1 MCVYSP
7 LTCPC
12 NTTILIFQLL
22 SSQGDHVESID
33 TGQPEK
39 QKISGWLTPR
49 RLRTWRE
56 YLTAYLMIAPA
67 TLLIFIFGIFPV
79 GFALFTSLHKWQLVQ
94 GPYRGL
100 GNYLS
105 AIGNLTYVM
114 LFVLGIGSLIGAWLM
129 LRRMTKEATERDH
142 RPWVFAL
149 PGLGFAVAT
158 AVWFRWAFL
167 QLPEVLSIANKIRG
181 VERTR
186 ELFIRLLDEAFHVET
201 VYVVWQMF
209 VQILLVSVVLAIIVS
224 LIWRNSYALNYI
236 SAFTVVWLGLG
247 VGAGLLRFMYLEI
260 NTVYAAAVET
270 GKDPGIWP
278 QFLMIVSGVGALI
291 LGYRVWQSAQK
302 QDTTP
307 GYILR
312 LLSGLVLAVGAVL
325 LILEIPS
332 IVAGGDEEMWLGLKV
347 TIFFSLGTVP
357 VQLTIALFL
366 SVLLFQK
373 MKGSEA
379 YRIIFFLP
387 YVTPAV
393 ASAAVFKQMF
403 ANRAAAPANVVLK
416 WFGISQQAW
425 VGEPEGII
433 SLIGQ
438 GLGLNIP
445 DWASGPSMALVVIIL
460 LSIWTFVG
468 YNTVIY
474 LAGLGNIPTELTEAA
489 EIDGASQ
496 WEVFRHV
503 TFPLLSPTTYFL
515 SLLAIIGTFKAFNTI
530 WIMREGAALGTTDPF
545 SVVIFS
551 EFFERTRYGYASAL
565 AFVLFAIILSLTV
578 INNRIQGSR
587 VFYG

>member
-1 MCVYSP
+1 V
-7 LTCPC
+7 
-12 NTTILIFQLL
+12 
-22 SSQGDHVESID
+22 DSIE
-33 TGQPEK
+33 TGQHK
-39 QKISGWLTPR
+39 KRGLQAWLTPR

-67 TLLIFIFGIFPV
+67 TLLILIFGIFPV

-114 LFVLGIGSLIGAWLM
+114 LFVLGVGGLIGAWIILQKVT
-129 LRRMTKEATERDH
+129 RTANERGH
-142 RPWVFAL
+142 RPWIFAI
-149 PGLGFAVAT
+149 PGLGFAT
-158 AVWFRWAFL
+158 AIAIWFRWAFL
-167 QLPEVLSIANKIRG
+167 QLPEVLGIANKIRG
-181 VERTR
+181 LERTR
-186 ELFIRLLDEAFHVET
+186 ELFVSLLEEAFHVET
-201 VYVVWQMF
+201 VFSVWQLF
-209 VQILLVSVVLAIIVS
+209 TKTLLVAIVLAVITIV
-224 LIWRNSYALNYI
+224 IWRKSHAPNYI
-236 SAFTVVWLGLG
+236 GVFTVAWLGLG
-247 VGAGLLRFMYLEI
+247 VGAGLLWFMYSEI
-260 NTVYAAAVET
+260 NKVYAAAVET

-278 QFLMIVSGVGALI
+278 QFLMITSGVAALI
-291 LGYRVWQSAQK
+291 LGYRVWQGAQE
-302 QDTTP
+302 QETTF
-307 GYILR
+307 GFVLR
-312 LLSGLVLAVGAVL
+312 LLGGLILAVGAVL
-325 LILEIPS
+325 LIIQIPS
-332 IVAGGDEEMWLGLKV
+332 IVAGGDEDMWQGLKV
-347 TIFFSLGTVP
+347 TVFFSLGTVP

-366 SVLLFQK
+366 SILLFQK
-373 MKGSEA
+373 LKGSEIF
-379 YRIIFFLP
+379 RIIFFLP

-416 WFGISQQAW
+416 WLGISQQAW
-425 VGEPEGII
+425 VGESEGII

-438 GLGLNIP
+438 GLGLDIP
-445 DWASGPSMALVVIIL
+445 SWASGPSMALCVIIL
-460 LSIWTFVG
+460 LSIWTYVG

-489 EIDGASQ
+489 EIDGANK
-496 WEVFRHV
+496 WEVFRYI

-530 WIMREGAALGTTDPF
+530 WIMRDGAALGTTDPF
-545 SVVIFS
+545 SVTIFV
-551 EFFERTRYGYASAL
+551 EFFEKTRYGYASAL

>member
-1 MCVYSP
+1 M
-7 LTCPC
+7 
-12 NTTILIFQLL
+12 
-22 SSQGDHVESID
+22 DSIK
-33 TGQPEK
+33 TGKPEK
-39 QKISGWLTPR
+39 RSLQAWLTPR

-67 TLLIFIFGIFPV
+67 TLLILTFGIFPV
-79 GFALFTSLHKWQLVQ
+79 GFALFTSLHKWKLVQ

-114 LFVLGIGSLIGAWLM
+114 LFVLGIGGLIGAWLM
-129 LRRMTKEATERDH
+129 LRQIIKDANERAH
-142 RPWVFAL
+142 RPWMFAL

-167 QLPEVLSIANKIRG
+167 QLPEVLGIANKIKG

-186 ELFIRLLDEAFHVET
+186 ELFVGLLNDAFHVEA
-201 VYVVWQMF
+201 VFSVWQLF
-209 VQILLVSVVLAIIVS
+209 TKVLLVAVVLSIIVS
-224 LIWRNSYALNYI
+224 LIWRKSHASNYI
-236 SAFTVVWLGLG
+236 GSFTVAWLGLG
-247 VGAGLLRFMYLEI
+247 VGAGLLWFMYSQI
-260 NTVYAAAVET
+260 NAVYAAAVET
-270 GKDPGIWP
+270 GEDPGIWP
-278 QFLMIVSGVGALI
+278 QFLMIISGVAALI
-291 LGYRVWQSAQK
+291 AGYQVWQSAQK
-302 QDTTP
+302 QGTTF
-307 GYILR
+307 GFVLR
-312 LLSGLVLAVGAVL
+312 LLGGLVLAVGAVL
-325 LILEIPS
+325 LIIEIPS
-332 IVAGGDEEMWLGLKV
+332 IVAGGDKDMWQGLKV

-373 MKGSEA
+373 LKGSEFF
-379 YRIIFFLP
+379 RIIFFLP
-387 YVTPAV
+387 YVTPFV
-393 ASAAVFKQMF
+393 ASAAVFRQMF

-416 WFGISQQAW
+416 WLGISPQAW

-433 SLIGQ
+433 SLIGK
-438 GLGLNIP
+438 GLGLDIP
-445 DWASGPSMALVVIIL
+445 SWASGPSMALCVIIL
-460 LSIWTFVG
+460 LSVWTYVG

-489 EIDGASQ
+489 EIDGANK

-515 SLLAIIGTFKAFNTI
+515 SLLGIIGTFKAFTTI
-530 WIMREGAALGTTDPF
+530 WIMRDGAALGTTDPF
-545 SVVIFS
+545 SVVIFN
-551 EFFERTRYGYASAL
+551 EFFTKTRYGYSSAL

-578 INNRIQGSR
+578 LNNRVQGSR

>member
-1 MCVYSP
+1 
-7 LTCPC
+7 
-12 NTTILIFQLL
+12 
-22 SSQGDHVESID
+22 VESID

-100 GNYLS
+100 GNYLG
-105 AIGNLTYVM
+105 AIGNLTYVI
-114 LFVLGIGSLIGAWLM
+114 LFALGVGGLIGAWLM
-129 LRRMTKEATERDH
+129 LRRIMKDASERGH
-142 RPWVFAL
+142 RPWAFAL

-167 QLPEVLSIANKIRG
+167 QLPEVLGIANKIRG

-201 VYVVWQMF
+201 VYIVWQMF
-209 VQILLVSVVLAIIVS
+209 VQILLVAVVLAIIVS
-224 LIWRNSYALNYI
+224 LIWRNSYSLNYM
-236 SAFTVVWLGLG
+236 SAFTVAWLGLG
-247 VGAGLLRFMYLEI
+247 VGAGLLRFIYLEI

-278 QFLMIVSGVGALI
+278 QFLMIISGVGALI

-312 LLSGLVLAVGAVL
+312 LLGGLVLAVGAVL

-403 ANRAAAPANVVLK
+403 VNRAAAPANVVLK

>member
-1 MCVYSP
+1 MD
-7 LTCPC
+7 
-12 NTTILIFQLL
+12 TI
-22 SSQGDHVESID
+22 E
-33 TGQPEK
+33 TGK
-39 QKISGWLTPR
+39 TKKRNLNNWLTPR

-56 YLTAYLMIAPA
+56 YLTGYLMIAPA

-100 GNYLS
+100 GNYLG
-105 AIGNLTYVM
+105 AIGNITYVM
-114 LFVLGIGSLIGAWLM
+114 LFALGIGSLIGSWLT
-129 LRRMTKEATERDH
+129 LRRLMRDAGQRDD

-149 PGLGFAVAT
+149 PGLGFAAAT

-167 QLPEVLSIANKIRG
+167 ELPEVLGIANKIRG

-186 ELFIRLLDEAFHVET
+186 ELFIRLLDEAFHVEM
-201 VYVVWQMF
+201 VFAVWQLF
-209 VQILLVSVVLAIIVS
+209 IQILLASVILAILTS
-224 LIWRNSYALNYI
+224 LIWKNSYVLNYI
-236 SAFTVVWLGLG
+236 SGFTISWLGLII
-247 VGAGLLRFMYLEI
+247 GAGLLRFMFLEI
-260 NTVYAAAVET
+260 NAVYAAAIET
-270 GKDPGIWP
+270 GEDPGIWP
-278 QFLMIVSGVGALI
+278 QFLMITSGIIALI
-291 LGYRVWQSAQK
+291 VGYRVWQSAQK
-302 QDTTP
+302 QETMF
-307 GYILR
+307 GFVLR
-312 LLSGLVLAVGAVL
+312 LLGGLVLAVGAVL

-332 IVAGGDEEMWLGLKV
+332 IVAGGDEDMWQGLKV
-347 TIFFSLGTVP
+347 TVFFSLGTVP

-373 MKGSEA
+373 LKGSEA

-403 ANRAAAPANVVLK
+403 ANRVAAPANVVLN
-416 WFGISQQAW
+416 WLGISSQAW

-433 SLIGQ
+433 SLIGN
-438 GLGLNIP
+438 GLGLDIP
-445 DWASGPSMALVVIIL
+445 AWASGPSMALVVIIM
-460 LSIWTFVG
+460 LSIWTYVG

-474 LAGLGNIPTELTEAA
+474 LAGLGNIPAELTEAA

-496 WEVFRHV
+496 WEVFWRV

-565 AFVLFAIILSLTV
+565 AFVLFAIILSLTLM
-578 INNRIQGSR
+578 NNRIQGSR

>member
-1 MCVYSP
+1 VD
-7 LTCPC
+7 
-12 NTTILIFQLL
+12 TI
-22 SSQGDHVESID
+22 E
-33 TGQPEK
+33 TGK
-39 QKISGWLTPR
+39 TKKRNLNNWLTPR

-56 YLTAYLMIAPA
+56 YLTGYLMIAPA

-100 GNYLS
+100 GNYLG
-105 AIGNLTYVM
+105 AIGNITYVM
-114 LFVLGIGSLIGAWLM
+114 LFALGIGSLIGSWLT
-129 LRRMTKEATERDH
+129 LRRLMRDAGQRDD

-149 PGLGFAVAT
+149 PGLGFAAAT

-167 QLPEVLSIANKIRG
+167 ELPEVLGIANKIRG

-186 ELFIRLLDEAFHVET
+186 ELFIRLLDEAFHVEM
-201 VYVVWQMF
+201 VFAVWQLF
-209 VQILLVSVVLAIIVS
+209 IQILLASVILAVLTS
-224 LIWRNSYALNYI
+224 LIWKNSYVLNYI
-236 SAFTVVWLGLG
+236 SGFTISWLGLII
-247 VGAGLLRFMYLEI
+247 GAGLLRFMFLEI
-260 NTVYAAAVET
+260 NAVYAAAIET
-270 GKDPGIWP
+270 GEDPGIWP
-278 QFLMIVSGVGALI
+278 QFLMITSGIIALI
-291 LGYRVWQSAQK
+291 VGYRVWQSAQK
-302 QDTTP
+302 QETMF
-307 GYILR
+307 GFVLR
-312 LLSGLVLAVGAVL
+312 LLGGLVLAVGAVL

-332 IVAGGDEEMWLGLKV
+332 IVAGGDEDMWQGLKV
-347 TIFFSLGTVP
+347 TVFFSLGTVP

-373 MKGSEA
+373 LKGSEA

-403 ANRAAAPANVVLK
+403 ANRVAAPANVVLN
-416 WFGISQQAW
+416 WLGISSQAW

-433 SLIGQ
+433 SLIGN
-438 GLGLNIP
+438 GLGLDIP
-445 DWASGPSMALVVIIL
+445 AWASGPSMALVVIIM
-460 LSIWTFVG
+460 LSIWTYVG

-474 LAGLGNIPTELTEAA
+474 LAGLGNIPAELTEAA

-496 WEVFRHV
+496 WEVFWRV

-565 AFVLFAIILSLTV
+565 AFVLFAIILSLTLM
-578 INNRIQGSR
+578 NNRIQGSR

>member
-1 MCVYSP
+1 
-7 LTCPC
+7 L
-12 NTTILIFQLL
+12 Q
-22 SSQGDHVESID
+22 
-33 TGQPEK
+33 
-39 QKISGWLTPR
+39 GWLTPR
-49 RLRTWRE
+49 RLRVWRE

-67 TLLIFIFGIFPV
+67 TILIFVFGIFPV

-105 AIGNLTYVM
+105 AMGNLTYVM
-114 LFVLGIGSLIGAWLM
+114 LFVLGIGGLIGAWLVLQRIM
-129 LRRMTKEATERDH
+129 RDAGERDH
-142 RPWVFAL
+142 CPWLFAL

-167 QLPEVLSIANKIRG
+167 QLPEVLGIANKIRG

-201 VYVVWQMF
+201 VFAVWQIF
-209 VQILLVSVVLAIIVS
+209 IQVLLVAVVLAILTS
-224 LIWRNSYALNYI
+224 LIWRKSHAPNYI
-236 SAFTVVWLGLG
+236 GGFAIAWLGLG
-247 VGAGLLRFMYLEI
+247 VGAGLLWFMYSEI
-260 NTVYAAAVET
+260 NAVYAAAVET
-270 GKDPGIWP
+270 GEDPGIWP
-278 QFLMIVSGVGALI
+278 QFLMIIFGTVALI
-291 LGYRVWQSAQK
+291 VGYRMWQSAQK
-302 QDTTP
+302 QETTL
-307 GYILR
+307 GFTLR
-312 LLSGLVLAVGAVL
+312 LLGGLVLAVGAVL
-325 LILEIPS
+325 LIIEIPS
-332 IVAGGDEEMWLGLKV
+332 IVAGGDEDMWQGLKV

-373 MKGSEA
+373 LKGSEA
-379 YRIIFFLP
+379 FRIIFFLP
-387 YVTPAV
+387 YVTPFV

-416 WFGISQQAW
+416 WLGISPQAW

-433 SLIGQ
+433 SLFGN
-438 GLGLNIP
+438 GLGLDVP
-445 DWASGPSMALVVIIL
+445 GWASGPSMALVVIIL
-460 LSIWTFVG
+460 HSIWTWVG

-489 EIDGASQ
+489 EIDGATQ
-496 WEVFRHV
+496 WQVFRHV

-545 SVVIFS
+545 SVTIFV
-551 EFFERTRYGYASAL
+551 EFFNKTRYGYASAL
-565 AFVLFAIILSLTV
+565 AFVLFAIILGLTV
-578 INNRIQGSR
+578 LNNRIQGSR